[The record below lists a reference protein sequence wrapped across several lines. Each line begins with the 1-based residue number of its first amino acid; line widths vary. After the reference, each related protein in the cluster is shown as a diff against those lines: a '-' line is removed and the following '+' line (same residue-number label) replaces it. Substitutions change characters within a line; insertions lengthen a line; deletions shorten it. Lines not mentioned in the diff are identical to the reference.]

1 MTQYLLSVHATE
13 ADRAVQASRSPEAIP
28 RINDQVDQFNKNL
41 KDIGAYV
48 FAGGLEPFNSAK
60 MVRADSAA
68 TSVTDHP
75 YGDARVHLSGFW
87 IIEAPSLDAAL
98 ALAAAG
104 SRACEGAVE
113 VRAFQ
118 PT

>member
-13 ADRAVQASRSPEAIP
+13 ADMAAQATVPPAVMQ
-28 RINDQVDQFNKNL
+28 RIYAQVDKFNQNL

-48 FAGGLEPFNSAK
+48 FAGGLEPFKTAK
-60 MVRADSAA
+60 LVRADASS
-68 TSVTDHP
+68 TNVTDHP
-75 YGDARVHLSGFW
+75 YGDAKVHLGGFW

-98 ALAAAG
+98 ELAAAG

-118 PT
+118 PD